1 MVASDRGQL
10 LLLGGLAIAIV
21 FLTAIPLSNSLV
33 VSESAST
40 SETVGDIDGAAQRE
54 ASVERGIRTLINTSD
69 NRRLAA
75 LNRSVRNFTRYYTRV
90 TAQRDG
96 VYVNVTL
103 NATATEGN
111 ITEQRSDSDFK
122 RPGGSGDQNNWDLA
136 RNVGDIAI
144 FNMTMESNTGSG
156 RNLDIVVTGA
166 SGTTNKI
173 DADGPTS
180 GPLTITRT
188 YGSGPTDTICRGT
201 TVELDLVRGTCDG
214 ATSGSLD
221 PITTG
226 LDEPYRVEF
235 KNGNS
240 VTGIYT
246 FASTGQF
253 PSSSYSGSGQTSRY
267 GVRPVFDVRYVG
279 PDLSYSRTLVID
291 GDGSSTSA
299 AVSPSDAVLYTG
311 TGSGLLEIT
320 GDNSPTSE
328 IGTSSG
334 PTGLGPAS
342 DIDSD
347 GTIEIPYVDGDGDLN
362 LTSDGD
368 ETPLADDSDISGSV
382 QSDKTRLAVGTWN
395 GSGPSVFFVNDSS
408 AIFRVEPGGSPV
420 LVATPDDNAD
430 AVIGPAD
437 IDGDGAD
444 ELVFA
449 DGSQTLRYLED
460 DGSIRTIPNGGDGV
474 SLGSSDG
481 IGSGGVADYDDD
493 GEVEVAAVD
502 GGNDIVIADPSGE
515 NSINSSDVAGG
526 RPPEAKKS
534 PPTAADID
542 DDEVHELMYV
552 NTDGN
557 ITYLDNIEAGYG
569 SDNIEIKKL
578 TDEDG
583 DPIPGDPETGVT

>member
-1 MVASDRGQL
+1 MVASDRGQV

-33 VSESAST
+33 VTESAST
-40 SETVGDIDGAAQRE
+40 SETVGDIDSAAERE
-54 ASVERGIRTLINTSD
+54 AGVERGIRTLINTSD

-103 NATATEGN
+103 NATTTEGN

-136 RNVGDIAI
+136 RNVDDIAI

-180 GPLTITRT
+180 GPLTINRT

-311 TGSGLLEIT
+311 TGSGLLKIT
-320 GDNSPTSE
+320 GDNNSTSE
-328 IGTSSG
+328 IGTSK
-334 PTGLGPAS
+334 PIGLGPAN
-342 DIDSD
+342 DTDSD

-362 LTSDGD
+362 LTSDED
-368 ETPLADDSDISGSV
+368 ETPLADDSNISGSV
-382 QSDKTRLAVGTWN
+382 QSSETRLAVGTWN
-395 GSGPSVFFVNDSS
+395 GSDQSVFFTNKNEDTIYRTNTSGPV
-408 AIFRVEPGGSPV
+408 VE
-420 LVATPDDNAD
+420 VATPDGGASG
-430 AVIGPAD
+430 VIGPAD
-437 IDGDGAD
+437 IVGDSTA
-444 ELVFA
+444 ELIF
-449 DGSQTLRYLED
+449 
-460 DGSIRTIPNGGDGV
+460 
-474 SLGSSDG
+474 LGSSDKIRYLENDG
-481 IGSGGVADYDDD
+481 GHGVIYDGAGQNTSSVGGGSVADYDEDD
-493 GEVEVAAVD
+493 SAEVALVD
-502 GGNDIVIADPSGE
+502 GGNNIVIADATSNESLDDSNDFDSGSAPS
-515 NSINSSDVAGG
+515 AHK
-526 RPPEAKKS
+526 A
-534 PPTAADID
+534 PPTAADVD
-542 DDEVHELMYV
+542 GDEPPELVYLAKS
-552 NTDGN
+552 GLQLR
-557 ITYLDNIEAGYG
+557 YLDNIEGSGDIVIRNLTTASGDAIYG
-569 SDNIEIKKL
+569 D
-578 TDEDG
+578 DA
-583 DPIPGDPETGVT
+583 TGVT